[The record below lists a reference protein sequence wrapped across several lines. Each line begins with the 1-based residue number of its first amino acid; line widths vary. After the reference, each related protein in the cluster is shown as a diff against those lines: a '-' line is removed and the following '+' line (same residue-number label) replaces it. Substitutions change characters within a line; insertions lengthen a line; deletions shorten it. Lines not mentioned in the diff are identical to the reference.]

1 MDYTQIAWMLFLI
14 YVFLYVVLKI
24 LDFYGIGSDVYGIY
38 IGFLI
43 FILLSIVILPHTYS
57 IIDE

>member
-38 IGFLI
+38 LGFLI
-43 FILLSIVILPHTYS
+43 FILLSIVILPHSYS

>member
-1 MDYTQIAWMLFLI
+1 MDYTQIAWILFLT

-38 IGFLI
+38 VGFLI
-43 FILLSIVILPHTYS
+43 FILLSIVILPHSYS